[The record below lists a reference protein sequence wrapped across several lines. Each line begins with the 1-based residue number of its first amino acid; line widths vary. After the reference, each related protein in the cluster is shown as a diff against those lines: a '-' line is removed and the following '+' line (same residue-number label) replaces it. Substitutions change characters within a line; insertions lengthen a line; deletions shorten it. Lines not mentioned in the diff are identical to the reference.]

1 MPDWF
6 NLENWLDSLSGKGFY
21 RFAGNIW
28 NDIITLATG
37 TMLKNPTKGVY
48 SDTWGDVTSVYTT
61 LNVLAGVLVTLFFL
75 YGFCRESTDLHAEM
89 SFDRTIKLFIRLIIV
104 VNVVTFGFRWIPDFI
119 KWGTQLTGA
128 VLGVKKFGFYFDGAE
143 IYDQIADAGGGGIVT
158 FLTSFIFFAY
168 TCICAFMVVIPVIK
182 RVLRIYMITP
192 FCGLALS
199 TLAAGGQLSQIG
211 YSYIRSFFG
220 YILEALLIAM
230 AIVLSTTFI
239 NTIVIKSDNAIMIL
253 VEYCLK
259 MGAITSAVKG
269 AEAMMQKAFNL

>member
-1 MPDWF
+1 
-6 NLENWLDSLSGKGFY
+6 
-21 RFAGNIW
+21 
-28 NDIITLATG
+28 
-37 TMLKNPTKGVY
+37 
-48 SDTWGDVTSVYTT
+48 
-61 LNVLAGVLVTLFFL
+61 
-75 YGFCRESTDLHAEM
+75 
-89 SFDRTIKLFIRLIIV
+89 
-104 VNVVTFGFRWIPDFI
+104 
-119 KWGTQLTGA
+119 
-128 VLGVKKFGFYFDGAE
+128 
-143 IYDQIADAGGGGIVT
+143 
-158 FLTSFIFFAY
+158 
-168 TCICAFMVVIPVIK
+168 
-182 RVLRIYMITP
+182 MITP